1 MSGTLTKDQVKTLP
15 EKLGLKSPKLISITP
30 DRPNIFLEKKKK
42 VKSNDVMFVYEDVFK
57 QECLD
62 LKSNPENYPV
72 TIMYIPM
79 FYMSCAIMF
88 LRSLFGEQQITE
100 SCYSAVYANQDDDVM
115 KATLADLDRDSPKIR
130 LVLSTSVS
138 GMGFDPP
145 SVTCGG

>member
-1 MSGTLTKDQVKTLP
+1 
-15 EKLGLKSPKLISITP
+15 
-30 DRPNIFLEKKKK
+30 
-42 VKSNDVMFVYEDVFK
+42 
-57 QECLD
+57 
-62 LKSNPENYPV
+62 
-72 TIMYIPM
+72 M

-115 KATLADLDRDSPKIR
+115 KATLADLNRDSPKIR

-145 SVTCGG
+145 SVTRVVHVCPLVEGSVRTGAGNCQEFVFLPYEIKFSFSRHLGFKS